1 MAEAITQMTPR
12 RSTSSF
18 ADYAP
23 TYGAA
28 AALVL
33 LVLANVVFTPNFAD
47 IDNFRNILVQ
57 VTPTMLVAI
66 GMTFVIATGGID
78 LSVGSLMAIA
88 SAVAAISLDY
98 GAYPAIL
105 AALIV
110 VTLTGAFS
118 GWLISTFK
126 IQPIIVTLALLIAG
140 RGIAQVISNGGQL
153 IPFSNESF
161 EFFGKGS
168 LFGVLPMPI
177 LVMALIVGLAIF
189 VLRATIFGRH
199 IIAVG
204 GNENAARLSG
214 ISVNRTKI
222 MVYALSGL
230 LAGIAGLIYTAR
242 LGASDASKVG
252 ETIELDAIAATVVGG
267 TALTGGRATV
277 VGTVIGAL
285 IMQIITTSFNMN
297 GIKFSYALV
306 IKAAIILFVVYLQ
319 RPKSH

>member
-1 MAEAITQMTPR
+1 MAEAITQPAAKR
-12 RSTSSF
+12 ANLSF

-33 LVLANVVFTPNFAD
+33 LVLANVFLTPNFAD
-47 IDNFRNILVQ
+47 INNFSNILVQ

-98 GAYPAIL
+98 GAFPAIA

-110 VTLTGAFS
+110 VTLIGAFS

-140 RGIAQVISNGGQL
+140 RGVAQVISNGGQL
-153 IPFSNESF
+153 IPFSNDTF

-168 LFGVLPMPI
+168 IGGVLPMPI
-177 LVMALIVGLAIF
+177 LIMVLIVALAIF
-189 VLRATIFGRH
+189 ILRATIFGRH
-199 IIAVG
+199 VIAVG

-230 LAGIAGLIYTAR
+230 LAGIAGLVYTAK
-242 LGASDASKVG
+242 LGASDASQVG
-252 ETIELDAIAATVVGG
+252 QNIELDAIAATVVGG

-277 VGTVIGAL
+277 IGTVIGAL

-297 GIKFSYALV
+297 GIKFSYSLV
-306 IKAAIILFVVYLQ
+306 IKAAIIIFVVYLQ